1 MRAYTVKVIDA
12 AGGFH
17 RYIQLCAD
25 SRSAEQAVWR
35 RFGAVR
41 MMSIVRTPSWLG
53 VPRPA
58 RARAA

>member
-17 RYIQLCAD
+17 RYIQLSAD
-25 SRSAEQAVWR
+25 SRAAEAAVWD

-41 MMSIVRTPSWLG
+41 MMSVICIASWWVQG
-53 VPRPA
+53 R
-58 RARAA
+58 RSAASMA

>member
-17 RYIQLCAD
+17 RYIQLSAD
-25 SRSAEQAVWR
+25 SRAAESAVWD

-41 MMSIVRTPSWLG
+41 MMSVIRIASWWGQCRRTAAS
-53 VPRPA
+53 PA
-58 RARAA
+58 

>member
-41 MMSIVRTPSWLG
+41 MMSIVRTASWL
-53 VPRPA
+53 VPAR
-58 RARAA
+58 RARAQAA